1 MENGHLSMGL
11 FLMEIDHIQDSPWDI
26 YGYYIYFLVYQHRI
40 FLWLNSMIKM
50 DVYGRYNSSI
60 HGACK
65 PTHITGR
72 HHVGS
77 LAKKNG
83 LLKKMNDKIM
93 DYPTRRWNCLTMMNQ
108 IHHECP

>member
-1 MENGHLSMGL
+1 
-11 FLMEIDHIQDSPWDI
+11 
-26 YGYYIYFLVYQHRI
+26 
-40 FLWLNSMIKM
+40 MIKM

-72 HHVGS
+72 HHIGS